1 MRAIR
6 SFIVLLLLWGIPTRG
21 QTIGETL
28 PPWQAGYLDIHHIS
42 TGRGD
47 CAYAVF
53 PDGTSMLIDAGDT
66 SDTHPRTVS
75 ERNTPRMPNTDKS
88 VSEWIVDYIHQFAPK
103 KEKSELDYALIT
115 HYHDDHFGELDPL
128 TPHAQKGGYALTG
141 IMGVGHG
148 IPIKTLIDRGYDFPL
163 DLKDPTIQ
171 KRFGDDKFG
180 MIPTLRELWKFTE
193 YHTQNGLEHET
204 LIAGSSTQIALRY
217 QAEAYPDF
225 SVRNIAVNGQIWTG
239 EGEKTYAL
247 FKSGDYPG
255 ENPLSSCIKIS
266 YGAFDY
272 FTGGDI
278 SGIDGLGQTDFNS
291 VESHIAPVVGPVDVA
306 TLNHHGNRDSQNPY
320 YVRSLRPRVWVQQLW
335 SSDHPGEEVLRRIL
349 STKTYPG
356 PRDIFSTAM
365 LTPNKLVIGGKLDR
379 YKSQQGH
386 ILIRVAPGGSQ
397 YWVYILN
404 DRNPTREITNIFGP
418 YGSR

>member
-1 MRAIR
+1 MRTIR
-6 SFIVLLLLWGIPTRG
+6 LIIVLLLLWGMPAKA
-21 QTIGETL
+21 QTIGGTL
-28 PPWQAGYLDIHHIS
+28 PPWQEGYLDIHHLS

-53 PDGTSMLIDAGDT
+53 PDGTSLLIDAGDT

-75 ERNTPRMPNTDKS
+75 ERNTPRMPNADKS
-88 VSEWIVDYIHQFAPK
+88 VSEWIVGYIQQFAPK
-103 KEKSELDYALIT
+103 KEKPELDYALIT
-115 HYHDDHFGELDPL
+115 HYHDDHFGELDALRPR
-128 TPHAQKGGYALTG
+128 ANDGDYALTG

-148 IPIKTLIDRGYDFPL
+148 IPIKTLIDRGYEYPL
-163 DLKDPTIQ
+163 NLKDPEVQ
-171 KRFGDDKFG
+171 KRFGGDKFG
-180 MIPTLRELWKFTE
+180 MIPTLKELWKFTD
-193 YHTQNGLEHET
+193 YHAKNGLEHET
-204 LIAGSSTQIALRY
+204 LIAGSDTQIAMRY
-217 QAEAYPDF
+217 RPEAFPEF

-278 SGIDGLGQTDFNS
+278 GGIDGLGQTDFNS

-306 TLNHHGNRDSQNPY
+306 TLNHHGNRDSQNPF
-320 YVRSLRPRVWVQQLW
+320 YVRSLRPRIWVQQLW

-349 STKTYPG
+349 STQTYPG
-356 PRDIFSTAM
+356 PRDVFSTAM

-386 ILIRVAPGGSQ
+386 ILIRVVPGGSQ

-404 DRNPTREITNIFGP
+404 DRNPKREITKIFGP